1 VALVVFTG
9 GARSGKSGAA
19 TRLVASRVGDDAAT
33 MVVFG
38 RDSED
43 EEFAER
49 IARHRA
55 ARPKNW
61 TTLEVQ
67 DASGWTARVPEGE
80 TVLID
85 CMGTLLGLV
94 MDEVG
99 LEAEPADLDVLPVEF
114 AEHVERVLDDLIVWI
129 LARRGDTVVV
139 TNEVGDGVVPAYALG
154 RVFRDV
160 LGRANRSLIDG
171 ADAAHLCVAGRLV
184 DLRARPTDASWPE
197 D

>member
-1 VALVVFTG
+1 MFTG

-19 TRLVASRVGDDAAT
+19 ARLVMSRVGDGGAT
-33 MVVFG
+33 IVVFG
-38 RDSED
+38 RETED

-49 IARHRA
+49 IARHRSE
-55 ARPKNW
+55 RPVHW

-85 CMGTLLGLV
+85 CMGTLLGLI
-94 MDEVG
+94 MDEAG
-99 LEAEPADLDVLPVEF
+99 SEAESADPDVLPLAF
-114 AEHVERVLDDLIVWI
+114 AEHVERVLDDIIAWLVS
-129 LARRGDTVVV
+129 RRGDTVVV

-160 LGRANRSLIDG
+160 LGRANRRLVDG
-171 ADAAHLCVAGRLV
+171 ADAAYLCVAGRLV
-184 DLRARPTDASWPE
+184 DLRARPTEATWPE